1 MKLSLDNKY
10 GINEIEN
17 REPGKKKKKIN
28 KTKSSFFQMVNKIET
43 SGKTNLEEEH
53 WIDLVLFKETEFVAK
68 SLLKKKPPGPAN
80 FPCEFYYAFEEITQS
95 TSQFIS

>member
-1 MKLSLDNKY
+1 MKLSLENKY

-53 WIDLVLFKETEFVAK
+53 
-68 SLLKKKPPGPAN
+68 
-80 FPCEFYYAFEEITQS
+80 
-95 TSQFIS
+95 

>member
-1 MKLSLDNKY
+1 
-10 GINEIEN
+10 
-17 REPGKKKKKIN
+17 
-28 KTKSSFFQMVNKIET
+28 MVNKIET

-53 WIDLVLFKETEFVAK
+53 WTDLVLFKETEFVAK
-68 SLLKKKPPGPAN
+68 SLPKKKPPGPAN